1 MSKTSPR
8 MALQQQGSCEG
19 GEANGSHDS
28 NSRYC
33 ERRLPVERASLT
45 ALQESVKALVMNV
58 TCGRKSGVFC
68 RRLGPDGSWEKTS
81 QGCFPQIMETSS
93 VEPSLTW
100 PRWGTLLD
108 GVLME
113 QSMWERGIEETGCSL
128 LPTPSTQEIEHPEMD
143 LTESGRRLS
152 KDPGNSHSIG
162 QSDTVKMLPTPQSRD
177 WKGQSQRGAHKPG
190 DCRPNAVMW
199 PTPKVPS
206 GGGQMERTTPG
217 GGIRKLEDK
226 VSQLEGYNT
235 GILNPEWVTWLMG
248 FPPGWLNPME
258 SPELPQESKPE

>member
-45 ALQESVKALVMNV
+45 ALQESVKALVTNV
-58 TCGRKSGVFC
+58 TSGRKSGVFC
-68 RRLGPDGSWEKTS
+68 RKLSPDGSWEKTS
-81 QGCFPQIMETSS
+81 QACFPQIMETSS
-93 VEPSLTW
+93 VEHSLTW

-128 LPTPSTQEIEHPEMD
+128 LPTPRSGKTTDENEETWTLRQQSGKVSTPP
-143 LTESGRRLS
+143 LS
-152 KDPGNSHSIG
+152 LA
-162 QSDTVKMLPTPQSRD
+162 VKMLPTPQSRD
-177 WKGQSQRGAHKPG
+177 WKDSG
-190 DCRPNAVMW
+190 DNVDWKKVKNKSKLSGYVMF
-199 PTPKVPS
+199 PTPS
-206 GGGQMERTTPG
+206 ANEDAAGTPQG
-217 GGIRKLEDK
+217 NMQKMLGNCPEVRQQG
-226 VSQLEGYNT
+226 EGS
-235 GILNPEWVTWLMG
+235 LNPEWVTWLMG

-258 SPELPQESKPE
+258 SQELPAESKPE

>member
-1 MSKTSPR
+1 
-8 MALQQQGSCEG
+8 
-19 GEANGSHDS
+19 
-28 NSRYC
+28 
-33 ERRLPVERASLT
+33 
-45 ALQESVKALVMNV
+45 MNV
-58 TCGRKSGVFC
+58 ICGRKSGVL
-68 RRLGPDGSWEKTS
+68 LGYLSPDGLSVRTS
-81 QGCFPQIMETSS
+81 QGCLALMEGDSS
-93 VEPSLTW
+93 TALLVTW

-108 GVLME
+108 GVCME
-113 QSMWERGIEETGCSL
+113 QLMWERGIEETGCSL

-190 DCRPNAVMW
+190 DCLPNAVMF
-199 PTPKVPS
+199 PTPS
-206 GGGQMERTTPG
+206 SSMLTAQDMEQA
-217 GGIRKLEDK
+217 KYHS
-226 VSQLEGYNT
+226 SQRPEYQKADGS
-235 GILNPEWVTWLMG
+235 LNPEWVTWLMG